1 MAGMRD
7 MVMVGNGWCCWLCM
21 VVSLDFILAFDDDDD
36 DDEDDEP

>member
-7 MVMVGNGWCCWLCM
+7 MVMVGNGWCCWCM